1 MLYHVF
7 RTKQRFFCNNKI
19 KIFVKPNFSPT
30 DVNNIWEIA
39 GEFPELGGNITGSQV
54 LYGERKWN
62 EIATTFVSD
71 GAV

>member
-1 MLYHVF
+1 MF
-7 RTKQRFFCNNKI
+7 I
-19 KIFVKPNFSPT
+19 KPNFSAT
-30 DVNNIWEIA
+30 DANNIWEIA

-54 LYGERKWN
+54 LYGERTWN